1 MEVWRIM
8 AIRKDNPSNTAGE
21 RKEPRPGP
29 KVPGSKVAARGPLGH
44 RQRERGIRIKRRWGF
59 GKPWPKLS

>member
-21 RKEPRPGP
+21 QEEPRPGP
-29 KVPGSKVAARGPLGH
+29 EEPR
-44 RQRERGIRIKRRWGF
+44 
-59 GKPWPKLS
+59 PKLS

>member
-1 MEVWRIM
+1 MK
-8 AIRKDNPSNTAGE
+8 RKGNPHKDDPSNTPGE
-21 RKEPRPGP
+21 QQKPR
-29 KVPGSKVAARGPLGH
+29 GSEVAARGPLAH